1 VTAEFSEDY
10 PLNVNGLQATV
21 SGTKTI
27 RFEYSP
33 TEIKLFVDNV
43 LVDSDTDTYDWSDLD
58 KIELGHSGTFNQPNF
73 ELRDFIIRKL

>member
-33 TEIKLFVDNV
+33 TEIKLFVDNT
-43 LVDSDTDTYDWSDLD
+43 LVDSDTGTYDWSTLD
-58 KIELGHSGTFNQPNF
+58 KIELGHFDGEEQPNF
-73 ELRDFIIRKL
+73 ELRDLIVRKA